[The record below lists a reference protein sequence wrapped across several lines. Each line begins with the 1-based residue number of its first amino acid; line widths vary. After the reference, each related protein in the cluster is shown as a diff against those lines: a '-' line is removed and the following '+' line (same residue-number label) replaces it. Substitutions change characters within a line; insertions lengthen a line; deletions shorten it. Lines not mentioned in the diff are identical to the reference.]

1 MTNQLLA
8 ILDLDGLDVI
18 AHLVNF
24 LILVVVV
31 GFLVYKP
38 MVKLIHTRQDSIR
51 KQMEEGKEQMKNAE
65 ALKEEYEGMIA
76 KSAEEIALKKAEAE
90 RETAMESDA
99 VLQNAKAEAAKIL
112 EKAEGE
118 AKEEKAAAIADMK
131 GDIVSIATMIA
142 SGILSREITPEED
155 AKIIDDCLNEWS
167 EQ

>member
-8 ILDLDGLDVI
+8 ILDLDFMDVI

-38 MVKLIHTRQDSIR
+38 MVKLIHARQDSVR
-51 KQMEEGKEQMKNAE
+51 KQMEENKEKMRNAE
-65 ALKEEYEGMIA
+65 ALKEEYEWMIA
-76 KSAEEIALKKAEAE
+76 KSAEEVARKKAEAE
-90 RETAMESDA
+90 QETVMESVA
-99 VLQNAKAEAAKIL
+99 LLQNAKAEAAKIL
-112 EKAEGE
+112 EKAEE
-118 AKEEKAAAIADMK
+118 DAKAEKTAAIADMK

-155 AKIIDDCLNEWS
+155 AKIIDACLKEWS

>member
-112 EKAEGE
+112 EKAEEE